1 MTHRVLALV
10 TLVFLVVAPLFAGDV
25 FPDVEYISGKAGL
38 ANKVKGQLMLD
49 ERGVTFNNNN
59 GADVFNLPIQSVTG
73 ATSSVS
79 RDEGSFGRKMA
90 LGIFASKTE
99 EFLTVH
105 TETPQ
110 GAEAIM
116 LKCKKHTSQGMA
128 DKIQFQVKH
137 AAQPAAQ

>member
-1 MTHRVLALV
+1 MSRMGMALV
-10 TLVFLVVAPLFAGDV
+10 SVVFLTATPLVASDV
-25 FPDVEYISGKAGL
+25 FPDVEYVSGRGGL
-38 ANKVKGQLMLD
+38 DHKVKGTLMLD
-49 ERGVTFNNNN
+49 ERGVTLKDKN
-59 GADVFNLPIQSVTG
+59 GAEVFSLPIKSVT
-73 ATSSVS
+73 AASSSVN

-105 TETPQ
+105 TEGPQ

-116 LKCKKHTSQGMA
+116 VKCKKHTSQGMA

-137 AAQPAAQ
+137 AAEGEAH